1 MKVFLTG
8 STGFVGSHI
17 TEELLTQ
24 GHNVHC
30 LVRTGS
36 ERKLLR
42 PEAIEIVNGDVLE
55 PEGLAQKME
64 GCDAVIHLVGIIRE
78 FPKRGVT
85 FERLHFQVTVNVVNE
100 TIKSGIKRY
109 LHMSA
114 LGTRPNAKALYH
126 QTKYQAEEYVR
137 KSKLI
142 WTIFRPSLI
151 FGLRDNFVNMLAD
164 LIRSSPVFPVVGDG
178 LYQLQPVSVETVAA
192 AFVKA
197 LEMEKTHYQTYE
209 LAGDSQTNRLTYN
222 DLVDTIAEVIGKKA
236 WKIHIPVWLMY
247 SFAHLFG
254 GFESFPLTHTQIT
267 MLLEGNV
274 CDEKPF
280 YKVLGFEPKPFKEG
294 IARYVRP
301 I

>member
-8 STGFVGSHI
+8 GTGFVGSHI
-17 TEELLTQ
+17 IEELLNQ
-24 GHNVHC
+24 GHNVRC
-30 LVRTGS
+30 LVRIGS
-36 ERKLLR
+36 EKRLLHTQ
-42 PEAIEIVNGDVLE
+42 AIEIVNGDVLE
-55 PEGLAQKME
+55 SEGLAQKMK

-78 FPKRGVT
+78 FPKRGIT
-85 FERLHFQVTVNVVNE
+85 FEGLHFQATVNVVDE

-114 LGTRPNAKALYH
+114 LGTRPHAKALYH
-126 QTKYQAEEYVR
+126 QTKYQAEEYVQ

-151 FGLRDNFVNMLAD
+151 FGLRDNFVNMLAH
-164 LIRSSPVFPVVGDG
+164 LIRSSPIFPVVGDG

-197 LEMEKTHYQTYE
+197 LEMEETHYQIYE

-222 DLVDTIAEVIGKKA
+222 DLVDTIAQVIGKKA
-236 WKIHIPVWLMY
+236 WKVHIPVWLMY
-247 SFAHLFG
+247 TLAHLFG
-254 GFESFPLTHTQIT
+254 GFKSFPITHTQIT
-267 MLLEGNV
+267 MLLEGNI

-280 YKVLGFEPKPFKEG
+280 YKVFGLEPKPFKEG

-301 I
+301 V

>member
-8 STGFVGSHI
+8 GTGFVGSHI
-17 TEELLTQ
+17 IEELLNQ
-24 GHNVHC
+24 NHSVRC
-30 LVRTGS
+30 LLKSGS
-36 ERKLLR
+36 ERKLLQ
-42 PEAIEIVNGDVLE
+42 PEAVDIVNGNVLV
-55 PEGLAQKME
+55 PEGLAEKMK

-78 FPKRGVT
+78 FPKRGIT
-85 FERLHFQVTVNVVNE
+85 FERLHSQATVNVVDE

-114 LGTRPNAKALYH
+114 LGTRPNAKATYH
-126 QTKYQAEEYVR
+126 QTKYRAEEYVR
-137 KSKLI
+137 KSELI

-151 FGLRDNFVNMLAD
+151 FGLRDSFVNMLAD
-164 LIRSSPVFPVVGDG
+164 LIKSSPVFPVVGNG

-197 LEMEKTHYQTYE
+197 LEMEETHYQTYE

-222 DLVDTIAEVIGKKA
+222 DLVDTIAEVIGKKP
-236 WKIHIPVWLMY
+236 WKIHIPVWLM
-247 SFAHLFG
+247 SIFAYLFG
-254 GFESFPLTHTQIT
+254 GFESFPITHTQIT
-267 MLLEGNV
+267 MLLEGNI

-280 YKVLGFEPKPFKEG
+280 YKVFGLEPKPFKEG

-301 I
+301 A